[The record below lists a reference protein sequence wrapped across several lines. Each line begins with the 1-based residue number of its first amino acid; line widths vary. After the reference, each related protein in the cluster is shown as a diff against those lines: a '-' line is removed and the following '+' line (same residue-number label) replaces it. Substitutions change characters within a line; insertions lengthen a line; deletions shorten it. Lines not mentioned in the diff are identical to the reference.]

1 MWRSVPGL
9 VLGQATRPITTY
21 FSPASRVKHHIRLGC
36 ELDQPVPVRLLDLDA
51 DGATRRRLAEV
62 ADALERCL
70 WDPALRSHR
79 RVNRDRPAS
88 LPLSRPGIHAFVCC
102 IWAGLEGR
110 AHLEM
115 PPTPITTTTAIL
127 HPNLTAQGINNSLK
141 LTSRHLGQVV
151 EVDNRPAARRTATN
165 NIAAGRRVVARP
177 VEAVAG
183 VDGAVG
189 EGREDHARR
198 GRVGGGEGRD

>member
-70 WDPALRSHR
+70 WDPALR
-79 RVNRDRPAS
+79 
-88 LPLSRPGIHAFVCC
+88 
-102 IWAGLEGR
+102 
-110 AHLEM
+110 
-115 PPTPITTTTAIL
+115 L
-127 HPNLTAQGINNSLK
+127 HQESQP
-141 LTSRHLGQVV
+141 
-151 EVDNRPAARRTATN
+151 
-165 NIAAGRRVVARP
+165 
-177 VEAVAG
+177 
-183 VDGAVG
+183 
-189 EGREDHARR
+189 
-198 GRVGGGEGRD
+198 